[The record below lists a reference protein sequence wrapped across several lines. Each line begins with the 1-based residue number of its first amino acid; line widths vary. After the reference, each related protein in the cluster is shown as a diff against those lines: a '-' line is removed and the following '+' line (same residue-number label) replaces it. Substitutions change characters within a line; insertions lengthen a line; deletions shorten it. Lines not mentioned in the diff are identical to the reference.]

1 MMTNTQP
8 LEKVKNQ
15 TKPAGKFY
23 GTHRDGISVQV
34 ANLVRCKTLHGV
46 ELTVGR
52 TREGQW
58 VEIPSSF
65 EIKVSQ
71 HPAAWKVLHKQLLLV
86 VLPLLCP

>member
-8 LEKVKNQ
+8 LKKVTNQ
-15 TKPAGKFY
+15 TKLSG
-23 GTHRDGISVQV
+23 GNSVQV
-34 ANLVRCKTLHGV
+34 ANFARCKTLHGV
-46 ELTVGR
+46 QLTVGR

-71 HPAAWKVLHKQLLLV
+71 HPAVWKVLHKQLLLM